1 MIQIRTVQPDDAVEI
16 AAIYNTYIVD
26 SIITFETEKV
36 TATDMLQR
44 IQKISLQYDWL
55 VVLENGSLLGYAYYT
70 SFRERKAYEHTVE
83 STIYL
88 KKGSFGKGM
97 GSALYL
103 ALLESIKRKGFR
115 EVIGV
120 IALPNPES
128 IGFHEKLGFQEMGVL
143 KNVGFKFD
151 TYLDVAFY
159 QKTVRID

>member
-1 MIQIRTVQPDDAVEI
+1 MIQIRTVQPDDVVEI
-16 AAIYNTYIVD
+16 TAIYNTYIVD

-36 TATDMLQR
+36 TATDILQR
-44 IQKISLQYDWL
+44 IQKVTQLYDWL
-55 VVLENGSLLGYAYYT
+55 VLIENGMLVGYAYYT

-88 KKGSFGKGM
+88 KSGSSGKGM
-97 GSALYL
+97 GSDLYT
-103 ALLESIKRKGFR
+103 ALLERIKNRGFR
-115 EVIGV
+115 EVMGV

-128 IGFHEKLGFQEMGVL
+128 TRFHEKLGFKNMGVL

-159 QKTVRID
+159 QKTLK

>member
-83 STIYL
+83 SAIYL

-159 QKTVRID
+159 QKSLELG

>member
-1 MIQIRTVQPDDAVEI
+1 MIQIRTVQPDDVVEI
-16 AAIYNTYIVD
+16 TAIYNTYIVD

-36 TATDMLQR
+36 TATDILQR
-44 IQKISLQYDWL
+44 IQKVTQLYDWL
-55 VVLENGSLLGYAYYT
+55 VLIENGMLVGYAYYT

-88 KKGSFGKGM
+88 KSGSSGKGM
-97 GSALYL
+97 GSDLYT
-103 ALLESIKRKGFR
+103 ALLERIKNKGFR
-115 EVIGV
+115 EVMGV

-128 IGFHEKLGFQEMGVL
+128 TRFHEKLGFKNMGVL

-159 QKTVRID
+159 QKTLK

>member
-1 MIQIRTVQPDDAVEI
+1 MIQIRDVLSGDAAEI
-16 AAIYNTYIVD
+16 ASIYNTYIVD

-36 TATDMLQR
+36 TATDILQR
-44 IQKISLQYDWL
+44 IQKVTQLYDWL
-55 VVLENGSLLGYAYYT
+55 VLIENGMLVGYAYYT

-88 KKGSFGKGM
+88 KSGSSGKGM
-97 GSALYL
+97 GSDLYT
-103 ALLESIKRKGFR
+103 ALLERIKNKGFR
-115 EVIGV
+115 EVMGV

-128 IGFHEKLGFQEMGVL
+128 TRFHEKLGFKNMGVL

-159 QKTVRID
+159 QKTLRID

>member
-1 MIQIRTVQPDDAVEI
+1 MIQIRTVQPGDAVEI

-36 TATDMLQR
+36 SEAEMLQR
-44 IQKISLQYDWL
+44 IQKVILLYDWL
-55 VVLENGSLLGYAYYT
+55 VLIENGMLVGYAYYT

-97 GSALYL
+97 GSTLYL
-103 ALLESIKRKGFR
+103 ALLERIKRKGYR

-159 QKTVRID
+159 QKTLELG

>member
-1 MIQIRTVQPDDAVEI
+1 MIQIRTVQPGDAVEI

-36 TATDMLQR
+36 TEVEMLQR
-44 IQKISLQYDWL
+44 IQKVSLLYDWL
-55 VVLENGSLLGYAYYT
+55 VLIENGILVGYAYYT

-88 KKGSFGKGM
+88 KKESFGKGM
-97 GSALYL
+97 GSTLYL

-120 IALPNPES
+120 IALPNPDS
-128 IGFHEKLGFQEMGVL
+128 IRFHEKLGFINRGVL

-159 QKTVRID
+159 QKTLELV

>member
-1 MIQIRTVQPDDAVEI
+1 MIQIRTVQPDDVVEI
-16 AAIYNTYIVD
+16 TAIYNTYIVD

-36 TATDMLQR
+36 TATDILQR
-44 IQKISLQYDWL
+44 IQKVTQLYDWL
-55 VVLENGSLLGYAYYT
+55 VLIENGMLVGYAYYT

-88 KKGSFGKGM
+88 KSGSSGKGF
-97 GSALYL
+97 GSDLYT
-103 ALLESIKRKGFR
+103 ALLERIKNRGFR
-115 EVIGV
+115 EVMGV

-128 IGFHEKLGFQEMGVL
+128 TRFHEKLGFKNMGVL

-159 QKTVRID
+159 QKTLK

>member
-1 MIQIRTVQPDDAVEI
+1 MIQIRTVQPDDVVEI

-36 TATDMLQR
+36 TATDILQR
-44 IQKISLQYDWL
+44 IQKVTQLYDWL
-55 VVLENGSLLGYAYYT
+55 VLIENGMLVGYAYYT

-88 KKGSFGKGM
+88 KSGSSGKGM
-97 GSALYL
+97 GSDLYT
-103 ALLESIKRKGFR
+103 ALLERIKNKGFR
-115 EVIGV
+115 EVMGV

-128 IGFHEKLGFQEMGVL
+128 TRFHEKLGFKNMGVL

-159 QKTVRID
+159 QKTLRID